1 MSPAAQAG
9 IDPELMHRVAAI
21 AAGGLS
27 SLPHNGAVVTLL
39 AISGATHRGSYRD
52 VAIVMLIGTLL
63 ALGTIIVLGLTFGAF

>member
-1 MSPAAQAG
+1 MIGAG
-9 IDPELMHRVAAI
+9 SLD
-21 AAGGLS
+21 

-63 ALGTIIVLGLTFGAF
+63 ALTTIIGPGLAFGSF